1 MFVLLWWILVT
12 RDWVSAGNYMWWQ
25 YQLAI
30 PLRTDCQAILSTG
43 NNISWQSRSG
53 WIAKRYCQ
61 MVTFSIGNL
70 VENGENVV
78 LLFRQ
83 QEKRLLHLCQS
94 LTSLFLIC
102 QCVLPH
108 NKALRFVRLLFLYRI
123 GVYLGCVEDLVWED
137 EVSPRLAS
145 TLLLRLVWVEDGLLV
160 LQPGGEE
167 EEVVSSKKA
176 EDLFV
181 GVLRNPLNVLL
192 TFRQRE
198 ASMLQSG
205 SLLKLVFGH
214 LKRFYLVR

>member
-1 MFVLLWWILVT
+1 M
-12 RDWVSAGNYMWWQ
+12 
-25 YQLAI
+25 AI
-30 PLRTDCQAILSTG
+30 PLRTDCQAILSDG
-43 NNISWQSRSG
+43 NNINWQSPSG
-53 WIAKRYCQ
+53 RIAQRYCQ
-61 MVTFSIGNL
+61 LVAISVGNL

-108 NKALRFVRLLFLYRI
+108 NKALRFVRLLFFHRI
-123 GVYLGCVEDLVWED
+123 GIYLGCVEDLVGED
-137 EVSPRLAS
+137 EVGLRLAS
-145 TLLLRLVWVEDGLLV
+145 ALLLRLIWVEDGLLV

-167 EEVVSSKKA
+167 EEVVSSEKA

-181 GVLRNPLNVLL
+181 GVLRNPSNLPL

-205 SLLKLVFGH
+205 SFLKLVFGH
-214 LKRFYLVR
+214 LKSLYSTLVRIGEVYIQLDSSHSS

>member
-25 YQLAI
+25 QHLSI

-108 NKALRFVRLLFLYRI
+108 NKALRFVRLLFFHRI
-123 GVYLGCVEDLVWED
+123 GIYLGCVEDLVWED
-137 EVSPRLAS
+137 EVSLRIAS
-145 TLLLRLVWVEDGLLV
+145 AFLLRLVWVEDGLLV

-205 SLLKLVFGH
+205 NFLKLVFGH
-214 LKRFYLVR
+214 FKSLDSTW